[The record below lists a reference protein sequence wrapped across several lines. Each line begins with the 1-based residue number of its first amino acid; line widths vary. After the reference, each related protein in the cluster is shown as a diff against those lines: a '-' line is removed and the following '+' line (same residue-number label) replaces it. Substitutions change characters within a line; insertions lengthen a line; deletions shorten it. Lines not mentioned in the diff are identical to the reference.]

1 MIETRQLRS
10 LAAAGLFLAFFI
22 GFGRGVRRGHAGKI
36 MAADAESESAPRV
49 RPVKPQKPAAR
60 ALAGAGSPAG
70 PGSQT
75 AWAGFL
81 RVT

>member
-36 MAADAESESAPRV
+36 MAADAESESERARQATETGAPV
-49 RPVKPQKPAAR
+49 R
-60 ALAGAGSPAG
+60 
-70 PGSQT
+70 
-75 AWAGFL
+75 
-81 RVT
+81 